1 MVKKIPDILDDAMP
15 FNVYRLA
22 LLFRREL
29 MDALSEYKLTPEQWQ
44 VMRVLWETAE
54 PLNQNDIAHITLR
67 DRHTTSRI
75 AARLERDGWIIK
87 TIDPRDAR
95 ASILKPTR
103 KAEGLKDEVPAK
115 LIERF
120 KPIFSL
126 LEKEESE
133 QFLRTLKKLRRHLEG

>member
-1 MVKKIPDILDDAMP
+1 MKKIPAILDDAMP

-44 VMRVLWETAE
+44 VLRVLWTIKES
-54 PLNQNDIAHITLR
+54 LNQNDIAHITLR

-75 AARLERDGWIIK
+75 VARLERDGWVVK
-87 TIDPRDAR
+87 AADPNDAR
-95 ASILKPTR
+95 ASLIKPTA
-103 KAEGLKDEVPAK
+103 KAEKMKDEVPTK

-120 KPIFSL
+120 KPIFNL
-126 LEKEESE
+126 LDKEESE
-133 QFLRTLKKLRRHLEG
+133 LFLKTLKKLRRHLEG

>member
-1 MVKKIPDILDDAMP
+1 MKKIPPALDDAMP

-44 VMRVLWETAE
+44 VMRVLWEISE

-75 AARLERDGWIIK
+75 VARLQRDGWVTK
-87 TIDPRDAR
+87 TVDPNDAR
-95 ASILKPTR
+95 ASLITLTASAEKV
-103 KAEGLKDEVPAK
+103 KAEVPAK
-115 LIERF
+115 LIGRF
-120 KPIFSL
+120 EPIFEL
-126 LEKEESE
+126 LEEEESK
-133 QFLRTLKKLRRHLEG
+133 QFLSTLKKLRSFLEA

>member
-1 MVKKIPDILDDAMP
+1 MKKIPPILDDAMP

-44 VMRVLWETAE
+44 VMRVLWEVKE

-75 AARLERDGWIIK
+75 VARLERDGWIK
-87 TIDPRDAR
+87 KSADPKDAR
-95 ASILKPTR
+95 ASLITPT
-103 KAEGLKDEVPAK
+103 KEAEKVKEEVPSK
-115 LIERF
+115 LIGRF
-120 KPIFSL
+120 EPVFGL
-126 LEKEESE
+126 LEK
-133 QFLRTLKKLRRHLEG
+133 FL